1 VLSSTYFT
9 FNNKIYKQTYGTPM
23 GSPLSPVIADVVMR
37 DLETACLNRINF
49 QLTFYFRYVDDI
61 VMATPSDK
69 VDVIVETFN
78 NYHDR
83 LKFTIEYEESRSLSF
98 LDLFLTISN
107 NTIHIDWHHKKTLSG
122 RFLSFYSSHPLCH
135 KIGMIYGLI
144 DRAFL
149 LSHPK
154 FHKKNIEM
162 IIDLLLENGY
172 PLKLIFEKIH
182 NR

>member
-1 VLSSTYFT
+1 
-9 FNNKIYKQTYGTPM
+9 M

-69 VDVIVETFN
+69 IDVIVETFN

-98 LDLFLTISN
+98 LDLLLTISN
-107 NTIHIDWHHKKTLSG
+107 NTIYID
-122 RFLSFYSSHPLCH
+122 
-135 KIGMIYGLI
+135 
-144 DRAFL
+144 
-149 LSHPK
+149 
-154 FHKKNIEM
+154 
-162 IIDLLLENGY
+162 
-172 PLKLIFEKIH
+172 
-182 NR
+182 